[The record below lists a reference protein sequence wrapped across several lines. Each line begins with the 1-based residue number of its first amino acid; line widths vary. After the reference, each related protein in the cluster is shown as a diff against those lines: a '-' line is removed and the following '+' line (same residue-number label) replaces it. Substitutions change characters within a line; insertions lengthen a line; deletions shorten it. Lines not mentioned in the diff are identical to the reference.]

1 MLQKIIPVISDLD
14 TNYTANDVLG
24 VPSGTTGYF
33 TLTNLVERQS
43 RFVILQ
49 SVVLTDKD
57 SQSPSVT
64 IHFFDQAPTNS
75 TFTDNSALAIHATDW
90 TYHCGAVVLD
100 TGDFITANGN
110 NDVLTQKSIGLELPH
125 TDNGDIYCV
134 FQIMGGG
141 LDFASADALIY
152 KMCFV
157 PSA

>member
-1 MLQKIIPVISDLD
+1 MLQTITPVITASPD
-14 TNYTANDVLG
+14 YTANDVLG
-24 VPSGTTGYF
+24 TGNPY
-33 TLTNLVERQS
+33 TLTNLVERGS

-49 SVVLTDKD
+49 SCVLTDKD

-64 IHFFDQAPTNS
+64 IHFFDQNPSNS
-75 TFTDNSALAIHATDW
+75 TFTDNAAMTIHATDW

-110 NDVLTQKSIGLELPH
+110 NDVLTQKSIGLEIPH
-125 TDNGDIYCV
+125 TANGDIYAV
-134 FQIMGGG
+134 LQIMGGG
-141 LDFASADALIY
+141 LNFANTDALIF

>member
-1 MLQKIIPVISDLD
+1 MLQKITPVITASPD
-14 TNYTANDVLG
+14 YTANDVLG
-24 VPSGTTGYF
+24 TGNPY

-49 SVVLTDKD
+49 SCVLTDKD

-64 IHFFDQAPTNS
+64 IHFFDQNPSNS
-75 TFTDNSALAIHATDW
+75 TFTDNLALDIHATDW

-100 TGDFITANGN
+100 TGDFITANDN
-110 NDVLTQKSIGLELPH
+110 NDVLTQKSIGLEIPH
-125 TDNGDIYCV
+125 SDNGDIYAV
-134 FQIMGGG
+134 LQIMGGG
-141 LDFASADALIY
+141 LNFAATDALIF

>member
-1 MLQKIIPVISDLD
+1 MLQKITPVITASPD
-14 TNYTANDVLG
+14 YTANDVLG
-24 VPSGTTGYF
+24 TGNPY

-49 SVVLTDKD
+49 SIVLTDKD

-64 IHFFDQAPTNS
+64 IHFFDQNPSNS
-75 TFTDNSALAIHATDW
+75 TFTDNAAMTIHATDW

-110 NDVLTQKSIGLELPH
+110 NDVLTQKSIGLEIPH
-125 TDNGDIYCV
+125 TDNGDIYAV
-134 FQIMGGG
+134 LQIMGGG
-141 LDFASADALIY
+141 LNFAATDALIF